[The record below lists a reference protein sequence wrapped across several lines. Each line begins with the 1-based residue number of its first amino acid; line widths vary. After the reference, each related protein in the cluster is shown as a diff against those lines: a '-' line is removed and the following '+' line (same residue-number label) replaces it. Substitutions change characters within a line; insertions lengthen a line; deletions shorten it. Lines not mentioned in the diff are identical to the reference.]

1 MAHKKFF
8 RWMWLFC
15 ILAIVTMSCS
25 LLGNFVEDQIDK
37 TIETQAEA
45 IITEIDI
52 ESIVTEVDLE
62 AIVTEIDIE
71 SIVTEI
77 NPEELLDT
85 VGTLMPEPEN
95 TGERPEGIPVLEPNS
110 DFITSK
116 THVEY
121 SVEKTP
127 KEMADYYEQQMP
139 SNGWTKVAAESK
151 VETDVTTLVFTKDN
165 RKATITVEEDFLFG
179 GTVVTI
185 DIVQT

>member
-1 MAHKKFF
+1 
-8 RWMWLFC
+8 
-15 ILAIVTMSCS
+15 MSCS

-62 AIVTEIDIE
+62 AIVTEIDLD
-71 SIVTEI
+71 SIVTQV

-85 VGTLMPEPEN
+85 IGTLVPEPEN

-110 DFITSK
+110 DFITSRR
-116 THVEY
+116 HVQFT
-121 SVEKTP
+121 VEKTV
-127 KEMADYYEQQMP
+127 KEVADYYEQQMP

-151 VETDVTTLVFTKDN
+151 VETDLTTLVFTKDN

-185 DIVQT
+185 DIVQI